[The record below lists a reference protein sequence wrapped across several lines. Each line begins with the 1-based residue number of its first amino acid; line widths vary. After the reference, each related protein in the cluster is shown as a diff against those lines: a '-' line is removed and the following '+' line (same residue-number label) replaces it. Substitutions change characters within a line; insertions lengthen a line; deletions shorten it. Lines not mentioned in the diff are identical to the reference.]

1 MALPLI
7 KNPLP
12 KDPSKSNA
20 VFLYPCASAELIN
33 RKRIGIDIQSPFKK
47 RKETSIFFF
56 YISAC
61 DCST

>member
-33 RKRIGIDIQSPFKK
+33 LE
-47 RKETSIFFF
+47 KESLFNTKSF
-56 YISAC
+56 
-61 DCST
+61 